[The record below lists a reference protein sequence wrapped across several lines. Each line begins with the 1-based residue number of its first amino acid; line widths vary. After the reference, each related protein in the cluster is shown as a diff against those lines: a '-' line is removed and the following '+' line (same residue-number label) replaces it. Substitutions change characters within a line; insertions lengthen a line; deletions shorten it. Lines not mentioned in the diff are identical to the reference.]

1 MYDDIGMR
9 GENMEKRRVK
19 SKIVSAAWQLFYEKG
34 YNGTT
39 VDDIIELSGTSKG
52 SFYYYFSTKD
62 ELLNT
67 LSMILDDYYEE
78 LERELDP
85 QMNSF
90 SKLLYLND
98 KAHTMMEE
106 KISIDLITSL
116 YSTQLVA
123 QGNRHLLDQNRNYYK
138 LITKVVEEGQKRG
151 QIRSDVSVSEIT
163 KYYAMCERALV
174 TDWCLNKGEYSLGEY
189 SRECMPMMME
199 HFKEENII

>member
-9 GENMEKRRVK
+9 GENMEKRSVK

-98 KAHTMMEE
+98 KAHSMMEE

>member
-9 GENMEKRRVK
+9 GENMEKRSVK

-98 KAHTMMEE
+98 KAHSMMEE

-189 SRECMPMMME
+189 SRECMPMMIE
-199 HFKEENII
+199 HFKVENTI

>member
-1 MYDDIGMR
+1 MDIFISNTDTQPIYEQIAGQIK
-9 GENMEKRRVK
+9 N
-19 SKIVSAAWQLFYEKG
+19 KIISG
-34 YNGTT
+34 
-39 VDDIIELSGTSKG
+39 ELSPGEMLPSMRVLAKELRISVIT
-52 SFYYYFSTKD
+52 TKRA
-62 ELLNT
+62 
-67 LSMILDDYYEE
+67 YEE

-98 KAHTMMEE
+98 KAHSMMEE

>member
-9 GENMEKRRVK
+9 GENMEKRSVK

-98 KAHTMMEE
+98 KAHSMMEE

-138 LITKVVEEGQKRG
+138 LITKVVEEGQKRV

>member
-9 GENMEKRRVK
+9 GENMEKRSVK

-90 SKLLYLND
+90 SKLLYLNY
-98 KAHTMMEE
+98 KAHSMMEE

>member
-9 GENMEKRRVK
+9 GENMEKRSVK

-98 KAHTMMEE
+98 KAHSMMED

-199 HFKEENII
+199 HFKVENTI